1 MQIAVRH
8 NLQLFDAEDTSRC
21 NEAAIVLPVREAS
34 AVMGETVDAYL
45 ARVAWRFD
53 LPTVCRINGEFYG
66 RAEWATR
73 HLALNDNVEFVSRP
87 MGGGGSGGSTA
98 KSIISIVSMIA
109 LTALAPYA
117 VAGLG
122 LSALGTAAN
131 SLTLLGK
138 IASAVIVGAG
148 ALAISHFLT
157 PKAGGKTDKK
167 DELYSF
173 GFGGSQ
179 VRPMQ
184 PIPVLNGRMR
194 FAPDY
199 GAPTYSEFNGDA
211 MTDYALYA
219 LTCGRMRLEQ
229 ILIGDTPIWDYQAGF
244 APEWSGIEMQFV
256 EPGEQVTLYPVNVV
270 TADELNGTQLS
281 QDFTPGYIVNAAG
294 TVAKE
299 LLLDFV
305 WSGGAYVTYKDRT
318 LAANTDIAVD
328 ARTVND
334 AGAPTSVWAP
344 VFRKRYSQN
353 KQSQIRVTE
362 HISVPPG
369 RYEVR
374 ARREN
379 PSVEQSGIAKI
390 SGTDEVTWTALR
402 AHIDGPNTFP
412 RVTMLA
418 LKGVASQK
426 LSGVSGG
433 GVRVIGT
440 RVLPV
445 WRNGQFVEEPTRSI
459 AWAALD
465 WWRNGDY
472 AAGLSLSNV
481 DFAAFLAYDQ
491 LWASLGHTFDYR
503 FTEVQNLDDVL
514 ETVLRAGRAIA
525 SPVGDK
531 LTITRDQPRGLPRM
545 LFTDNDIVRDSLE
558 IDYALS
564 DESWADGMVGEY
576 VDETTWR
583 LAEISS
589 APEGVTLLK
598 PARVQLDGIVQRKQA
613 AGAIRQMAAESQYRR
628 ITVSW
633 IARMEGRLLKRGDLV
648 KITTEE
654 PESWGSSHEVV
665 ASANNGLSLTLDPAP
680 DWTTSGTHW
689 IEIRQRDGRPFG
701 PVRVM
706 RGATDADL
714 TVNGSDVANA
724 AAAASAQYGYP
735 VSLADA
741 VSRSDSQEPPWVA
754 FSPGEP
760 RSFPVLITSGDPD
773 QDGEHIHLSG
783 VLDAPEVYAT
793 TETGVPP
800 LLQVPDLYS
809 EAMPVITFLT
819 ASISQRQATL
829 VLNAGWLPARN
840 AVTYDWALSYDGGAT
855 WVSAPSTDRTA
866 VEAVVGSSDAMLFRV
881 RGVTLG
887 GQPGGWSIA
896 SVIAP
901 PLVIQGELV
910 DITTLPPITYNNL
923 DAVISDRIKSV
934 DGIKARAEEAYN
946 GALGAL
952 GRANDA
958 RTAAD
963 GAQANAVAALGR
975 AAGAQTD
982 ATKALADAQTAF
994 QAAVDRSALA
1004 LSTALARLDQLRRGL
1019 AVDPTVRQGYIDP
1032 LVTDVRSDLE
1042 ILMRNATRNMQDIAG
1057 LRDALTTAGLEI
1069 IPSEG
1074 RVRFYAVEALQ
1085 TSVGQTISNFSVTV
1099 DALSR
1104 KIDLYGSVQGNDLQG
1119 LINSINVVQTT
1130 LDAQAATISS
1140 LATSAQ
1146 FTALGARLSTAEL
1159 TISAQGAAITARATQ
1174 TSVDAQGVRISA
1186 AEQRISASEGRISQ
1200 QILATQSAGID
1211 ADLLPRTLAGF
1222 LDLVGRQQGAL
1233 SQSLALVNDA
1243 ISANVDAAGRATAEV
1258 RTELLVYQG
1267 DAAAQFLS
1275 VTRAVAD
1282 TNSALV
1288 ETRTS
1293 LLARIGAADA
1303 AITTEATAR
1312 AAADAATTSQLTSAV
1327 SRIGAAEAGLIT
1339 EQQTRAT
1346 ADAASTSRIDG
1357 AISRITASEGRIGTA
1372 EAAIVEER
1380 RTRADADAA
1389 STSRIDAAVSRI
1401 TSTEG
1406 RIGTAEASIATEA
1419 RTRADADAASTSRI
1433 DGAVSRIT
1441 ATEGRIGTAEATL
1454 VAEAKTRADADAAT
1468 TSRVDGAISRIT
1480 ATEGRIGTA
1489 EAAIA
1494 TEARTRADADA
1505 ATTSS
1510 ITTAVSRITAAE
1522 GRIGGTEASLIT
1534 EAKTRA
1540 DADGAQ
1546 TSALAA
1552 AVSRIGSAEAN
1563 LVTEATTRASADAA
1577 TTLRVDGAISRITA
1591 TEGRIGSAEA
1601 SLTTEAKTRADAD
1614 AAQTSSINAAVSRIA
1629 STEGRIGTAEASLVS
1644 EAKTRADADA
1654 AQTSAITAAQ
1664 SRLGSAEAAIA
1675 SEAKTRSDADA
1686 ATTSRV
1692 DAAVSRIGGVEGRV
1706 GSTEASIASEA
1717 QTRADQTGA
1726 LSSRV
1731 DGLSG
1736 RMGAAEANIITVAQA
1751 RADGDG
1757 ALSSRIDQVN
1767 ARAGAIEGS
1776 VTSEAQARAGADGA
1790 LSSRLDQVSARAE
1803 AANAGVAN
1811 EATARASQDGAFAIQ
1826 INDLYARSDQG
1837 TAYGRFSMDVQS
1849 APSGVSVRLAAR
1861 ASTESYGQRRN
1872 AGWFLDLLPDGN
1884 SRFVI
1889 DANFFAITANG
1900 GTSYPFQFDGS
1911 TLTIPNLR
1919 VSNSAI
1925 LPGAVSQSDW
1935 HFSGGN
1941 SYLEF
1946 TVNCRPNSRL
1956 SIFAMFDGVP
1966 TTGININSTGKLQ
1979 IYRDGILLRETPI
1992 SFYVAG
1998 NNQNLAAYTLNTMTF
2013 VRDTPG
2019 GGAHTYRI
2027 QNSSGQAP
2035 VSCTWQELAA

>member
-8 NLQLFDAEDTSRC
+8 NLQLFDVEDTSRC
-21 NEAAIVLPVREAS
+21 DEAAIVLPVREAS

-73 HLALNDNVEFVSRP
+73 RLALNDNVEFVSRP

-117 VAGLG
+117 IAGLG

-179 VRPMQ
+179 ARPMQ

-219 LTCGRMRLEQ
+219 LTCGKMHLEQ

-328 ARTVND
+328 ARMVND

-362 HISVPPG
+362 HISMPPG

-390 SGTDEVTWTALR
+390 SGTDEVAWTALR

-412 RVTMLA
+412 GVTMLA
-418 LKGVASQK
+418 LKGIASQK

-440 RVLPV
+440 RILPV
-445 WRNGQFVEEPTRSI
+445 WRDGQFVEEPTRSI

-514 ETVLRAGRAIA
+514 ETVLRAGRAIP

-589 APEGVTLLK
+589 APDGVTLLK
-598 PARVQLDGIVQRKQA
+598 PARVQLDGIVQRAQA

-665 ASANNGLSLTLDPAP
+665 ASANNGFSLTLDPAP

-714 TVNGSDVANA
+714 TVNGSDAASA

-741 VSRSDSQEPPWVA
+741 VARSDSQEPPWVA

-793 TETGVPP
+793 TVTGVPP

-809 EAMPVITFLT
+809 SAMPVITFVT

-829 VLNAGWLPARN
+829 VLTGGWTPARN
-840 AVTYDWALSYDGGAT
+840 AATYDWAVSYDGGAT
-855 WVSAPSTDRTA
+855 WAAGPSTDRTSIE
-866 VEAVVGSSDAMLFRV
+866 VIVGASDAMKFRA
-881 RGVTLG
+881 RGVTPG
-887 GQPGGWSIA
+887 GVPGGWSVTD
-896 SVIAP
+896 VIAP
-901 PLVIQGELV
+901 ALQIQGSLV
-910 DITTLPPITYNNL
+910 DITTLPPITYDNL
-923 DAVISDRIKSV
+923 DAVISGRIKSV

-982 ATKALADAQTAF
+982 ATKALADAQAAF

-1019 AVDPTVRQGYIDP
+1019 AVDPSVRQGYIDP

-1069 IPSEG
+1069 IPGEG

-1119 LINSINVVQTT
+1119 LISSINVVQTT

-1146 FTALGARLSTAEL
+1146 FTTLGARLSTAEQ

-1233 SQSLALVNDA
+1233 SQSLALANDA

-1275 VTRAVAD
+1275 VTRAIAD

-1288 ETRTS
+1288 ETSTS

-1312 AAADAATTSQLTSAV
+1312 AAADAVTTSRIDMAV
-1327 SRIGAAEAGLIT
+1327 ARLGAAEAGLTT
-1339 EQQTRAT
+1339 EQQTRAA
-1346 ADAASTSRIDG
+1346 ADAASTLRIDG

-1372 EAAIVEER
+1372 EASIVEER

-1389 STSRIDAAVSRI
+1389 STLRLDGAISRI
-1401 TSTEG
+1401 TTNEG

-1419 RTRADADAASTSRI
+1419 RTRADADAAATSRI

-1454 VAEAKTRADADAAT
+1454 VSEAKTRADADAAT
-1468 TSRVDGAISRIT
+1468 TSRVDTAVSRIT
-1480 ATEGRIGTA
+1480 SAEGRIGTA
-1489 EAAIA
+1489 EAAL
-1494 TEARTRADADA
+1494 T
-1505 ATTSS
+1505 
-1510 ITTAVSRITAAE
+1510 
-1522 GRIGGTEASLIT
+1522 T

-1540 DADGAQ
+1540 DADSAQTSAISSAVSRIGGVEGRVGAAEASLITENKTRADADAAQ

-1577 TTLRVDGAISRITA
+1577 TTSRVDGAISRITA
-1591 TEGRIGSAEA
+1591 TEGRIGLAEA

-1614 AAQTSSINAAVSRIA
+1614 TAQTSSINAAISRVA
-1629 STEGRIGTAEASLVS
+1629 STEGRIGSAEASL
-1644 EAKTRADADA
+1644 
-1654 AQTSAITAAQ
+1654 IT
-1664 SRLGSAEAAIA
+1664 
-1675 SEAKTRSDADA
+1675 EAKTRSDADA

-1736 RMGAAEANIITVAQA
+1736 RMGAAEANIVTLAQA

-1776 VTSEAQARAGADGA
+1776 VASEAQARAGADGA
-1790 LSSRLDQVSARAE
+1790 LSSRIDQVSARAE
-1803 AANAGVAN
+1803 SAISGVAN
-1811 EATARASQDGAFAIQ
+1811 EASARASADGAFAGQ
-1826 INDLYARSDQG
+1826 ITDLYARSDQG

-1889 DANFFAITANG
+1889 DANFFAITSNG

-1911 TLTIPNLR
+1911 TLTIPSLR

-1925 LPGAVSQSDW
+1925 LPAPSRNRIGTSVVAIPIWSLPSTAVR
-1935 HFSGGN
+1935 
-1941 SYLEF
+1941 
-1946 TVNCRPNSRL
+1946 TAACRSSRCL
-1956 SIFAMFDGVP
+1956 TACLRP
-1966 TTGININSTGKLQ
+1966 ASTST
-1979 IYRDGILLRETPI
+1979 RP
-1992 SFYVAG
+1992 A
-1998 NNQNLAAYTLNTMTF
+1998 
-2013 VRDTPG
+2013 
-2019 GGAHTYRI
+2019 
-2027 QNSSGQAP
+2027 
-2035 VSCTWQELAA
+2035 SCKYSVTAFC